1 MTDISKKTFFSVC
14 TCISLKRMNVSESQK
29 SKSKVNKQQI
39 SAQSDDSSAE
49 ETMSEV
55 AGTSSK
61 LSQKTYLKVKKT
73 TKHGN
78 NSKQSRVGGSKA
90 KSKPRE
96 KVKAVQ
102 KMQLTAEQQ
111 KQYFKP
117 FQKGWKRE
125 LVLRTAKDKADA
137 YYIAPDG
144 KKFRSIPE
152 VTEYALLNP
161 PAMDDLQPEN
171 FIFRPILIGWKGNEE
186 YQRSA

>member
-1 MTDISKKTFFSVC
+1 
-14 TCISLKRMNVSESQK
+14 
-29 SKSKVNKQQI
+29 
-39 SAQSDDSSAE
+39 
-49 ETMSEV
+49 MSEV
-55 AGTSSK
+55 VGTSSK
-61 LSQKTYLKVKKT
+61 LAKKTYLKVKKKT
-73 TKHGN
+73 QQGN
-78 NSKQSRVGGSKA
+78 NSKKSHVGGSKV

-96 KVKAVQ
+96 KGKFVQ

-152 VTEYALLNP
+152 VTEYASLNP
-161 PAMDDLQPEN
+161 PTMVDLQPEN
-171 FIFRPILIGWKGNEE
+171 FIFRPILIGWKGKEE
-186 YQRSA
+186 YQRSAFSKQNAK

>member
-1 MTDISKKTFFSVC
+1 MTDSSKKTFFSVS

-55 AGTSSK
+55 VGTSSK
-61 LSQKTYLKVKKT
+61 LAQKTYLKVKKT

-90 KSKPRE
+90 KR
-96 KVKAVQ
+96 
-102 KMQLTAEQQ
+102 
-111 KQYFKP
+111 
-117 FQKGWKRE
+117 WKRE

-186 YQRSA
+186 YQRSAYPL